1 LKSGRLQHYLRD
13 VRSALGRQEGNRP
26 LDHMSVREA
35 ESSPLHLV
43 ADASG
48 PAPSDILSVARA
60 TLDDMK
66 AEEAVEIDL
75 RGRTSIADSMIVAS
89 GRSQRHVASIA
100 EKLIES
106 LKANGHGH
114 VRVEGMPACD
124 WVLIDA
130 GDLIVHIFRPES
142 RGFYNL
148 EKIWGVDRPV
158 ERVAV

>member
-1 LKSGRLQHYLRD
+1 MG
-13 VRSALGRQEGNRP
+13 P

-35 ESSPLHLV
+35 DQAPLHLPA
-43 ADASG
+43 ADISVS
-48 PAPSDILSVARA
+48 APSDMLTVVRA

-66 AEEAVEIDL
+66 AEDTVEIDL
-75 RGRTSIADSMIVAS
+75 VGRTSIADTMVVAS

-100 EKLIES
+100 ERVIAG
-106 LKANGHGH
+106 LKDHGFGK

-130 GDLIVHIFRPES
+130 GDVIVHIFRPES

-158 ERVAV
+158 ERAAV